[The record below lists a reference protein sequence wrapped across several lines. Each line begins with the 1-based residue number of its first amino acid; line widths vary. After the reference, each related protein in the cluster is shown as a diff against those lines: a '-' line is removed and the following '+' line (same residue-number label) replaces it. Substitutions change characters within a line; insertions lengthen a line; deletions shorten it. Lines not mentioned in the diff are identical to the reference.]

1 MSPHWRIA
9 FRSAAWVS
17 AGALVVG
24 TAIWYLYG
32 GSHAGAFLYGVAMGL
47 LSFASMAATI
57 SMLTDRSTP
66 AMMMAVA
73 GSFGARCVFAAV
85 ALGIP
90 AYLSLWPVFPMLG
103 GFAMVY
109 LAENVVLLPM
119 MPREVSRTGTKSS
132 GESTE
137 PERVERKVGS

>member
-17 AGALVVG
+17 AAALVVA
-24 TAIWYLYG
+24 TAVWYLSG
-32 GSHAGAFLYGVAMGL
+32 ASQAGAFLYGVAMGL
-47 LSFASMAATI
+47 LSFVSMAATV

-66 AMMMAVA
+66 VMMMAVA

-90 AYLSLWPVFPMLG
+90 AYLGLWPVFPMLG

-119 MPREVSRTGTKSS
+119 MPRKVSRPELKSS
-132 GESTE
+132 DERA
-137 PERVERKVGS
+137 ERVERKVGT

>member
-9 FRSAAWVS
+9 ARSAAWVS
-17 AGALVVG
+17 AGALVAG

-32 GSHAGAFLYGVAMGL
+32 SSHAGAFLYGVAMGL
-47 LSFASMAATI
+47 LSFVSMAATV

-66 AMMMAVA
+66 AMMIAVA
-73 GSFGARCVFAAV
+73 GSFGARCVFAAG

-119 MPREVSRTGTKSS
+119 MPRKVSRSGTKS
-132 GESTE
+132 GDESTE
-137 PERVERKVGS
+137 PEREERKVGT

>member
-17 AGALVVG
+17 AAALVVA
-24 TAIWYLYG
+24 TAVWYLSG
-32 GSHAGAFLYGVAMGL
+32 ASQAGAFLYGVAMGL
-47 LSFASMAATI
+47 LSFVSMAATV

-66 AMMMAVA
+66 VMMMAVA

-90 AYLSLWPVFPMLG
+90 AYLGLWPVFPMLG
-103 GFAMVY
+103 GFALVY

-119 MPREVSRTGTKSS
+119 MPRKVSRPEPKSS
-132 GESTE
+132 DERA
-137 PERVERKVGS
+137 ERVERKVGT

>member
-17 AGALVVG
+17 AAALVVA
-24 TAIWYLYG
+24 TAVWYLSG
-32 GSHAGAFLYGVAMGL
+32 ASQAGAFLYGVAMGL
-47 LSFASMAATI
+47 LSFVSMAATV

-66 AMMMAVA
+66 VMMMAVA
-73 GSFGARCVFAAV
+73 GSFGARCVYAAV

-90 AYLSLWPVFPMLG
+90 AYLGLWPVFPMLG
-103 GFAMVY
+103 GFALVY

-119 MPREVSRTGTKSS
+119 MPRKVSRPELKSS
-132 GESTE
+132 DERA
-137 PERVERKVGS
+137 ERVERKVGT

>member
-17 AGALVVG
+17 AGALVAG
-24 TAIWYLYG
+24 TAIWYLSG
-32 GSHAGAFLYGVAMGL
+32 ASQAGAFLYGVAMGL
-47 LSFASMAATI
+47 LSFVSMAATV

-85 ALGIP
+85 VLGIP
-90 AYLSLWPVFPMLG
+90 AYLGLWPVFPMLA

-119 MPREVSRTGTKSS
+119 MPRNVSRSGMKS
-132 GESTE
+132 ESTE
-137 PERVERKVGS
+137 SERERRKVGT

>member
-17 AGALVVG
+17 ACALVAAAAV
-24 TAIWYLYG
+24 WYLSG
-32 GSHAGAFLYGVAMGL
+32 VSEAGAFLYGVAMGL
-47 LSFASMAATI
+47 LSFVSMAATV

-85 ALGIP
+85 VLGIP
-90 AYLSLWPVFPMLG
+90 AYLGLWPVFPMLA

-119 MPREVSRTGTKSS
+119 MPRKVSRAGTNSESS
-132 GESTE
+132 ES
-137 PERVERKVGS
+137 ERERRKVGA

>member
-17 AGALVVG
+17 AAALVVA
-24 TAIWYLYG
+24 TAVWYLSG
-32 GSHAGAFLYGVAMGL
+32 ASQAGAFLYGAAMGL
-47 LSFASMAATI
+47 LSFVSMAATV

-66 AMMMAVA
+66 VMMMAVA

-90 AYLSLWPVFPMLG
+90 AYLGLWPVFPMLG
-103 GFAMVY
+103 GFALVY

-119 MPREVSRTGTKSS
+119 MPRKVSRPELKSS
-132 GESTE
+132 DERA
-137 PERVERKVGS
+137 ERVERKVGT

>member
-17 AGALVVG
+17 AAALVVA
-24 TAIWYLYG
+24 TAVWYLSG
-32 GSHAGAFLYGVAMGL
+32 ASQAGAFLYGVAMGL
-47 LSFASMAATI
+47 LSFVSMAATV

-90 AYLSLWPVFPMLG
+90 AYLGLWPVFPMLG
-103 GFAMVY
+103 GFALVY

-119 MPREVSRTGTKSS
+119 MPRKVSRPELKSS
-132 GESTE
+132 DERA
-137 PERVERKVGS
+137 ERVERKVGT

>member
-17 AGALVVG
+17 AAALVVA
-24 TAIWYLYG
+24 TAVWYLSG
-32 GSHAGAFLYGVAMGL
+32 ASQAGAFLYGVAMGL
-47 LSFASMAATI
+47 LSFVSMAATV

-66 AMMMAVA
+66 VMMMAVA

-90 AYLSLWPVFPMLG
+90 AYLGLWPVFPMLG
-103 GFAMVY
+103 GFALVY

-119 MPREVSRTGTKSS
+119 MPRKVSRPELKSS
-132 GESTE
+132 DERA
-137 PERVERKVGS
+137 ERVERKVGT

>member
-1 MSPHWRIA
+1 MSPHWRVA

-17 AGALVVG
+17 AAALVAG
-24 TAIWYLYG
+24 TAIWYLSG
-32 GSHAGAFLYGVAMGL
+32 TSQAGAFLYGVAMGL
-47 LSFASMAATI
+47 LSFVSMAATV

-90 AYLSLWPVFPMLG
+90 AYLGLWPIFPMLG
-103 GFAMVY
+103 GFGMVY
-109 LAENVVLLPM
+109 LAENVVLLLM
-119 MPREVSRTGTKSS
+119 MPRNVSRPGAKS
-132 GESTE
+132 ESTE
-137 PERVERKVGS
+137 SERERRKVGT

>member
-17 AGALVVG
+17 ACALVAAAAV
-24 TAIWYLYG
+24 WYLSG
-32 GSHAGAFLYGVAMGL
+32 VSEAGAFLYGVAMGL
-47 LSFASMAATI
+47 LSFVSMSATV

-85 ALGIP
+85 VLGIP
-90 AYLSLWPVFPMLG
+90 AYLGLWPVFPMLA

-119 MPREVSRTGTKSS
+119 MPRKVSRAGTNSESS
-132 GESTE
+132 ES
-137 PERVERKVGS
+137 ERERRKVGA

>member
-9 FRSAAWVS
+9 VRSAAWVS
-17 AGALVVG
+17 AGALVAG
-24 TAIWYLYG
+24 TAIWYLYSS
-32 GSHAGAFLYGVAMGL
+32 SHAGAFLYGVAMGL
-47 LSFASMAATI
+47 LSFVSMAATV

-66 AMMMAVA
+66 VKMMVVA
-73 GSFGARCVFAAV
+73 GSFGARCVFAAL

-103 GFAMVY
+103 GFAVVY

-119 MPREVSRTGTKSS
+119 MPRKMSRSGAKS
-132 GESTE
+132 ESTE
-137 PERVERKVGS
+137 PERVERKVGT

>member
-9 FRSAAWVS
+9 FRSATWVS
-17 AGALVVG
+17 ACALVAAAAV
-24 TAIWYLYG
+24 WYLSG
-32 GSHAGAFLYGVAMGL
+32 VSEAGAFLYGVAMGL
-47 LSFASMAATI
+47 LSFVSMAATV

-85 ALGIP
+85 VLGIP
-90 AYLSLWPVFPMLG
+90 AYLGLWPVFPMLA

-119 MPREVSRTGTKSS
+119 MPRKVSRVGTKS
-132 GESTE
+132 ESSE
-137 PERVERKVGS
+137 SERERRKVGA